1 VKIRGFTAGAALL
14 FSLAGAV
21 ALAPAAGATGTG
33 STASTASAGPGFQ
46 MPFPCGQSWTGKN
59 GSSAHESWE
68 IDFNRGSSAT
78 ADLGDTVVAAA
89 AGTVVTSA
97 NQGSVNGFG
106 NLVKIDHGGGWTSFY
121 AHLRVRSVSAGT
133 HVSMGQKIGEVGN
146 TTKPGASLPPHLHFE
161 VRTSGTYPANIQ
173 KAVFNGVTF
182 GYPGQTLTSKN
193 CGGGGSS
200 GGGGGGGSTNPYTP
214 EKVCGSGYTVID
226 SAALGSAGKVYL
238 LFNKSNGKNCVTTM
252 KSTSLGKDSATS
264 AYLEVKG
271 KSRITDSGNFAYYAG
286 PVVAAGAKQCVK
298 WGGKVGTTVYDS
310 LFEHCG

>member
-1 VKIRGFTAGAALL
+1 MKIRGFTAGAALL
-14 FSLAGAV
+14 LSLTGAV
-21 ALAPAAGATGTG
+21 ALAPAAGATGTS

-106 NLVKIDHGGGWTSFY
+106 NLVKIDHGGGWTTFY

-133 HVSMGQKIGEVGN
+133 RVAMGQKIGEVGN
-146 TTKPGASLPPHLHFE
+146 TTKPGASVPPHLHFE

-182 GYPGQTLTSKN
+182 GYPGQTLASKN
-193 CGGGGSS
+193 CGGGS
-200 GGGGGGGSTNPYTP
+200 GGGGGSTNPYTP
-214 EKVCGSGYTVID
+214 EKICGSGYTVID
-226 SAALGSAGKVYL
+226 SAAIGSAGKAYL
-238 LFNKSNGKNCVTTM
+238 LYNKANGRNCVTTV
-252 KSTSLGKDSATS
+252 KSTSLGKASAVS
-264 AYLEVKG
+264 AYLEVQG
-271 KSRITDSGNFAYYAG
+271 KARATDAGNFDYYAG
-286 PVVAAGAKQCVK
+286 PVTAAGAKKCIK
-298 WGGKVGTTVYDS
+298 WGGKVGSAVYDS
-310 LFEHCG
+310 PLEHCG